1 MCGITGWVDFKKQ
14 LVQEKQTINRM
25 TDTLSKRGPD
35 DSNVWGEHHVLFGH
49 KRLAV
54 VDIEG
59 GRQPMACTYKGDTYT
74 IIYNGEL
81 YNTEDLRKELRAR
94 GHQFE
99 RTSDTEVLLHSYI
112 EWQEDCVDH
121 LNGIFAFAVWDEKRD
136 LLFAARDRLGVK
148 PFFYTKQGSSFL
160 FGSEIKAILAHP
172 DIKAQVDRTGLSEIF
187 GLGPSRTPGT
197 GVFKGIKEV
206 RPAHALTFSKDGLNI
221 WRYWNVESE

>member
-14 LVQEKQTINRM
+14 LVQEKQTMDRM

-121 LNGIFAFAVWDEKRD
+121 LNGIFAFAVWDEKRN

-148 PFFYTKQGSSFL
+148 PFLHEGRL
-160 FGSEIKAILAHP
+160 FISLRVGNQSNPRAP
-172 DIKAQVDRTGLSEIF
+172 
-187 GLGPSRTPGT
+187 
-197 GVFKGIKEV
+197 
-206 RPAHALTFSKDGLNI
+206 
-221 WRYWNVESE
+221 

>member
-14 LVQEKQTINRM
+14 LVQEKQTMDRM

-94 GHQFE
+94 AINSNVRQIPRCFCTA
-99 RTSDTEVLLHSYI
+99 TS
-112 EWQEDCVDH
+112 
-121 LNGIFAFAVWDEKRD
+121 NGRKTVSTISMA
-136 LLFAARDRLGVK
+136 
-148 PFFYTKQGSSFL
+148 YS
-160 FGSEIKAILAHP
+160 
-172 DIKAQVDRTGLSEIF
+172 LSLCGMKSVICCLPRETV
-187 GLGPSRTPGT
+187 S
-197 GVFKGIKEV
+197 
-206 RPAHALTFSKDGLNI
+206 A
-221 WRYWNVESE
+221 

>member
-14 LVQEKQTINRM
+14 LVQEKQTMDRM
-25 TDTLSKRGPD
+25 TDTLSKRGSD

-94 GHQFE
+94 VPSI
-99 RTSDTEVLLHSYI
+99 RTYVRYRGASAQLHRMAGRLCRPSQWHI
-112 EWQEDCVDH
+112 RFRCV
-121 LNGIFAFAVWDEKRD
+121 G
-136 LLFAARDRLGVK
+136 
-148 PFFYTKQGSSFL
+148 
-160 FGSEIKAILAHP
+160 
-172 DIKAQVDRTGLSEIF
+172 
-187 GLGPSRTPGT
+187 
-197 GVFKGIKEV
+197 
-206 RPAHALTFSKDGLNI
+206 
-221 WRYWNVESE
+221 